1 MKILKRLLA
10 NFVDIFLFL
19 AIVVFFFAF
28 VLPSILPVADR
39 EEVNS
44 SIALLIAVTS
54 LILVVVSTFAAQYP
68 FLIIHQTIGKAFF
81 RLKIIS
87 TNEQRPLTVSIIVQR
102 EIFAKVMS
110 LYLLCLPVLFNKTG
124 KHDEACETG
133 VIEV

>member
-1 MKILKRLLA
+1 MA

-28 VLPSILPVADR
+28 LIPSILPLADDGN
-39 EEVNS
+39 VNS
-44 SIALLIAVTS
+44 STVLFIAAAALV
-54 LILVVVSTFAAQYP
+54 LVVIITFALQYP
-68 FLIIHQTIGKAFF
+68 FLSAHQTIGKAFF
-81 RLKIIS
+81 RLKIVS
-87 TNEQRPLTVSIIVQR
+87 TNEQRPLTVSVIVQR

-110 LYLLCLPVLFNKTG
+110 LYLLCLPVLFGKTG